1 MAQNFQQIQVIE
13 RLIGCINYLLEN
25 QDEADDAAWWTTQE
39 AQRCLRQLAMGES
52 SQAFT
57 SDELGISVG
66 EQKKLV
72 FASFRGPLDDFQILL
87 QKAVKSLAADAVVS
101 RIQLVLLVGD
111 MKDRIVLEH
120 TFDQKFC
127 RETADSIKKEIKRKK
142 FRITRTVILTKNGLE
157 QYIRLTGLNRI
168 RCV

>member
-39 AQRCLRQLAMGES
+39 AQRCLGQLAMGES

-111 MKDRIVLEH
+111 
-120 TFDQKFC
+120 
-127 RETADSIKKEIKRKK
+127 
-142 FRITRTVILTKNGLE
+142 
-157 QYIRLTGLNRI
+157 TGRRN
-168 RCV
+168 